1 MSLRIIENDI
11 QTTGRPYTK
20 PATDLQTTIY
30 LQQKNLRTHPLSVS
44 KSVGLH
50 ILLLSISNR

>member
-1 MSLRIIENDI
+1 MSLRIIENGI

-30 LQQKNLRTHPLSVS
+30 LQQKKFT
-44 KSVGLH
+44 
-50 ILLLSISNR
+50 